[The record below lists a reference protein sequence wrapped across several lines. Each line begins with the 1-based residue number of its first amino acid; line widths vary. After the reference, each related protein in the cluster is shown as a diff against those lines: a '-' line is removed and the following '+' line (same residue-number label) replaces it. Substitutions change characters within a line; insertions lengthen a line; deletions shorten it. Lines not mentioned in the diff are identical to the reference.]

1 MKNGSAV
8 LIGGFSGGI
17 LRAALGLVVVTPIAT
32 LLVNLVGAFLLSF
45 WTYWGIERGAFPSW
59 VNLGVGTG
67 LIGAFTTFSTMSTV
81 TVGLLSTNVVLGLA
95 YLLVTAVAGLA
106 MAGLAFGS
114 LRKWGRHNDHDW
126 CGRRAGRLASLAANA
141 TMEEDKNRLA
151 TGYTVDQPSRFL
163 CPRAFEPVLTGRKW
177 QVLDHRLV
185 GGLYHL
191 FDF

>member
-17 LRAALGLVVVTPIAT
+17 LRAALGLVVVPPIAT

-45 WTYWGIERGAFPSW
+45 WMYWGIERGAFPSW

-81 TVGLLSTNVVLGLA
+81 TVGLLSTNVALGLA

-106 MAGLAFGS
+106 MAGLGF
-114 LRKWGRHNDHDW
+114 W
-126 CGRRAGRLASLAANA
+126 LA
-141 TMEEDKNRLA
+141 K
-151 TGYTVDQPSRFL
+151 
-163 CPRAFEPVLTGRKW
+163 K
-177 QVLDHRLV
+177 V
-185 GGLYHL
+185 GKVQ
-191 FDF
+191 

>member
-8 LIGGFSGGI
+8 LIGGFGGGI
-17 LRAALGLVVVTPIAT
+17 LRAALGLVVGTPIAT

-45 WTYWGIERGAFPSW
+45 WTYWGIERGAFPRW

-106 MAGLAFGS
+106 MAGLGFW
-114 LRKWGRHNDHDW
+114 LVKKVRK
-126 CGRRAGRLASLAANA
+126 A
-141 TMEEDKNRLA
+141 
-151 TGYTVDQPSRFL
+151 Q
-163 CPRAFEPVLTGRKW
+163 
-177 QVLDHRLV
+177 
-185 GGLYHL
+185 
-191 FDF
+191 